1 MRIWRSYDLSYLA
14 PNVIFLIFVIFL
26 SYFANFH
33 NFPQKNEKF
42 RVFWLFFVQNIW
54 LDFTKIEASRLTLRE
69 TFEIMESAHK
79 NIGEIPVSAI
89 ETDCCSKW
97 SPIKPISYALY
108 GIFCVFSMSYFT
120 FLMSYFAILN
130 VIKRTYLV

>member
-1 MRIWRSYDLSYLA
+1 MKIIWF
-14 PNVIFLIFVIFL
+14 VIFGTKCHILDFCHIFVIFCKI
-26 SYFANFH
+26 SEFS
-33 NFPQKNEKF
+33 PKKWEIQS
-42 RVFWLFFVQNIW
+42 FFLQNIW

-97 SPIKPISYALY
+97 SLIKPISYALY
-108 GIFCVFSMSYFT
+108 GNFCVFSMSYFT